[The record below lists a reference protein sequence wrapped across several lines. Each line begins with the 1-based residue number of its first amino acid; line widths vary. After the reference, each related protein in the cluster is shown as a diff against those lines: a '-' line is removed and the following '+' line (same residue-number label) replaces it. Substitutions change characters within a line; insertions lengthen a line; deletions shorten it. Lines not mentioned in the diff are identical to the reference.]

1 MRHVIRLY
9 HTNDLHSHMEEMERI
24 HSFVVR
30 KREEAELR
38 DDSFLLVDLGDHADR
53 FRMET
58 EGTMGIAN
66 RKILDYTGYDIV
78 TLGNNELLTISDI
91 HLATMYH
98 QSSFSVVSSNVR
110 QKEDQG
116 LPAWIRPWE
125 IKEIRGV
132 RIAFLGATIPYPLV
146 YELLGWDVD
155 DPMEC
160 IARDVALL
168 RSQVDVIVVLS
179 HLGIFWDRKMAM
191 MIPDVDIIIG
201 AHTHHLL
208 AEPERI
214 GTTMIVAAGKFG
226 EYVGEVQI
234 IVDPNTNNNLC
245 FDACVHM
252 MKIEE
257 PSVEMAHFI
266 HSLRLEAEHVMTRPI
281 AQLEET
287 LPISWN
293 KESIFANLLADELR
307 TWTGAPFS
315 LVNSGVL
322 LGPLVEG
329 VVTWEKLHKLC
340 PHPINPVLVEISGR
354 AIREAL
360 EQSLEP
366 SYQNKK
372 IRGYGFR
379 GKILGSLAI
388 SGLQVVTTRTV
399 NEKQSIQAIYMGNEQ
414 LEDEYRYQLAT
425 IDMFTFGSGYVT
437 LKESELL
444 RYYVPEFLRD
454 LLKDAIQDSS
464 KMEKAKEKRW
474 LSNVSFETDCGTLTD
489 MN

>member
-9 HTNDLHSHMEEMERI
+9 HTNDLHSHMEEMEKI

-30 KREEAELR
+30 KREEAKQR
-38 DDSFLLVDLGDHADR
+38 DESFLLVDLGDHADR

-58 EGTMGIAN
+58 EGTMGVVN
-66 RKILDYTGYDIV
+66 RRILDYTDYDIV
-78 TLGNNELLTISDI
+78 TLGNNELLTISDVD
-91 HLATMYH
+91 LAKMYH

-110 QKEDQG
+110 QKEDQQ
-116 LPAWIRPWE
+116 LPDWLKAWE
-125 IKEIRGV
+125 IREVRGV

-146 YELLGWDVD
+146 YDLLGWDVG
-155 DPMEC
+155 DPMDC
-160 IARDVALL
+160 LARDVALL

-179 HLGIFWDRKMAM
+179 HLGIFWDRKIAT

-208 AEPERI
+208 EEPERI

-226 EYVGEVQI
+226 EYVGEVQM
-234 IVDPNTNNNLC
+234 IVDLSSNATPC

-252 MKIEE
+252 TKLED
-257 PSVEMAHFI
+257 SSAEMAHFI
-266 HSLRLEAEHVMTRPI
+266 HGLRMEAKRDMTRPI
-281 AQLEET
+281 AQLKET

-293 KESIFANLLADELR
+293 KESTFANLLADELR
-307 TWTGAPFS
+307 AWTGAPIS

-322 LGPLVEG
+322 LGPLVAG
-329 VVTWEKLHKLC
+329 TVTWEKLHELC

-360 EQSLEP
+360 EQSLQP
-366 SYQNKK
+366 SFQNKK

-379 GKILGSLAI
+379 GKILGSLAV
-388 SGLQVVTTRTV
+388 SGLQVVTARTTSGELGV
-399 NEKQSIQAIYMGNEQ
+399 QAIYVGNER
-414 LEDEYRYQLAT
+414 LEDEDRYQLAT

-437 LKESELL
+437 LKESDLL

-454 LLKDAIQDSS
+454 LLKDAVQDSS
-464 KMEKAKEKRW
+464 KIEKAKEKRW
-474 LSNVSFETDCGTLTD
+474 FSNASHETDCGTLT
-489 MN
+489 